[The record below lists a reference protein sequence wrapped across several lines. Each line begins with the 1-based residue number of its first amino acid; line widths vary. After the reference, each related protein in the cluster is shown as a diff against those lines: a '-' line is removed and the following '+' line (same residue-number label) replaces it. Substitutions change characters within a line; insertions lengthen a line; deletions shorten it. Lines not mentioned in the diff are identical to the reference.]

1 MGCDVDHAVVE
12 KLRQA
17 GLKVDQPEL
26 LRVAVQRDEHQKLL
40 PLGAEVPVLGNEGVV
55 LIALQPVSRLWTGT
69 VVPPD
74 LSRTPPEHYHP
85 FLLLLES
92 TAANYCASTGKAE
105 TDDEFARLYRQ
116 LRRRPD
122 GEDAHPLFSYLQGA
136 VRLYQSLR
144 DVSQAEFEAVV
155 NRLHQSAKWH
165 STHVG
170 STRYHREVLQ
180 GLFGA

>member
-1 MGCDVDHAVVE
+1 MVE
-12 KLRQA
+12 KLKRA

-26 LRVAVQRDEHQKLL
+26 LRVPVQRDEQQKVV
-40 PLGAEVPVLGNEGVV
+40 PLGDDVPVMGNEGLV
-55 LIALQPVSRLWTGT
+55 LVKLQSLSRLWTGT

-74 LSRTPPEHYHP
+74 LSRTPPPQYHP
-85 FLLLLES
+85 FLLLLET
-92 TAANYCASTGKAE
+92 TAANYCAATGKAE
-105 TDDEFARLYRQ
+105 TDDEFERLFRQ

-122 GEDAHPLFSYLQGA
+122 GREAHPLFSYLQGA

-155 NRLHQSAKWH
+155 NRLSQSAKWH

-170 STRYHREVLQ
+170 STNYHRDVLR